1 MMAVTLFHDVS
12 RRRGRPRRTAV
23 AFSDLFRLDG
33 RLAIVTGGSGAIGR
47 GAARVLSELGAR
59 VVLTGRTAEHLD
71 EAVASLPAGC
81 VVDALLGDS
90 RDPDF
95 VRRVVE
101 VSSRAG
107 GVDILVNSIG
117 TQRRMPLVE
126 ATAEDLE
133 YLWSVNVGSVFA
145 ITQAL
150 LPQMVEKK
158 YGKIIHM
165 CSIGSFVA
173 LMDKTMYAIT
183 KGGLA
188 QYTRSSALELAKYGI
203 RVNGVAPGYVDT
215 PMTHA
220 YIHSEREEEFLSAI
234 PLRRFAQVDDLDGA
248 FGYLASAA
256 SDHMTGQVLV
266 LDGGETV
273 W

>member
-1 MMAVTLFHDVS
+1 MFT
-12 RRRGRPRRTAV
+12 
-23 AFSDLFRLDG
+23 DLFRLDG
-33 RLAIVTGGSGAIGR
+33 RLAVITGGSGAIGR
-47 GAARVLSELGAR
+47 GAARVLHELGAR
-59 VVLTGRTAEHLD
+59 IIITGRTDEHLAG
-71 EAVASLPAGC
+71 AVASLPA
-81 VVDALLGDS
+81 DADVTGILGDS
-90 RDPDF
+90 RDPEA
-95 VRRVVE
+95 VARIVAAAE
-101 VSSRAG
+101 AGG

-126 ATAEDLE
+126 ATAEDLD
-133 YLWSVNVGSVFA
+133 YLWTVNMGSVFA

-150 LPQMVEKK
+150 LPQMIAKE

-165 CSIGSFVA
+165 CSIGSFVG

-183 KGGLA
+183 KGGLL
-188 QYTRSSALELAKYGI
+188 QYTRSSAVELAKYGI
-203 RVNGVAPGYVDT
+203 RVNGIAPGYVDT

-234 PLRRFAQVDDLDGA
+234 PLRRFAQVGDLDGA

-273 W
+273 Q